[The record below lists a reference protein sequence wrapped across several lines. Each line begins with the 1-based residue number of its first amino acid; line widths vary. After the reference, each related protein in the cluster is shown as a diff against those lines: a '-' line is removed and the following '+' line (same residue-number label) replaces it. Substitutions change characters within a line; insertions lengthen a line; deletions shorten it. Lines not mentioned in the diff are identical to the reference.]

1 MDGELSVHF
10 DTLVVEIVTLLREDK
25 HNTVYEPR
33 KLVMNYEVSK

>member
-25 HNTVYEPR
+25 HIR
-33 KLVMNYEVSK
+33 KPCMNPGN